1 MAKEK
6 TEIIL
11 QSIKEQEFEAQNVI
25 STQKEAL
32 TKVVNLQRENEET
45 LTNIDAIIG
54 RIAIVS
60 EEIDPKTNTGRVK
73 LDGDDWKAE
82 SEDGNPHESGERVR
96 IVSRDGIT
104 VRVKGL
110 EADN

>member
-11 QSIKEQEFEAQNVI
+11 QSIKEQEFKAQKVI

-45 LTNIDAIIG
+45 LANINTL
-54 RIAIVS
+54 IAECNSYI
-60 EEIDPKTNTGRVK
+60 EENAASLVQ
-73 LDGDDWKAE
+73 DD
-82 SEDGNPHESGERVR
+82 DL
-96 IVSRDGIT
+96 SRKFDS
-104 VRVKGL
+104 
-110 EADN
+110 